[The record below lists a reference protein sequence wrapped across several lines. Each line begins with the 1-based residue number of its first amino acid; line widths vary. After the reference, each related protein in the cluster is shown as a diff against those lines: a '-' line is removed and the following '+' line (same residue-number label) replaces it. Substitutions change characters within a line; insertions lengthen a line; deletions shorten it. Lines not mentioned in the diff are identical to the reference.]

1 MIATIHSAKSPARTL
16 AKTLAKTPTLLQIA
30 RWLMLLVAS
39 TGMAAQAV
47 TKADLAQAQ
56 ARYQQERA
64 LCLRGQSQQDQATCL
79 KEAGA
84 ALAEARRG
92 GLDSDSANFT
102 ANQQQRCDRQAGDEQ
117 LDCLARMRGRGTTQG
132 SVAGGGI
139 LRELVTREVMVP
151 PALAASAP
159 TGAASR

>member
-1 MIATIHSAKSPARTL
+1 MTATPLS
-16 AKTLAKTPTLLQIA
+16 KTPTRLQLA
-30 RWLMLLVAS
+30 RWLMLLVAGS
-39 TGMAAQAV
+39 GMATQAV

-64 LCLRGQSQQDQATCL
+64 ICLAGQSPQDRATCL

-92 GLDSDSANFT
+92 NLDSDPASYL
-102 ANQQQRCDRQAGDEQ
+102 ANQQHRCDRLSGDEQ
-117 LDCLARMRGRGTTQG
+117 RDCLARMRGRGTTQG

-151 PALAASAP
+151 PAAAASAP
-159 TGAASR
+159 AGAASR

>member
-1 MIATIHSAKSPARTL
+1 MTSI
-16 AKTLAKTPTLLQIA
+16 KTPIRLQLAQCLL
-30 RWLMLLVAS
+30 LLAAS
-39 TGMAAQAV
+39 SGMAAQAV

-64 LCLRGQSQQDQATCL
+64 LCLSGQSHQDRSTCL

-84 ALAEARRG
+84 ALAAARRG
-92 GLDSDSANFT
+92 DLDGDPASYTD
-102 ANQQQRCDRQAGDEQ
+102 NQRQRCDRLSGDEQ
-117 LDCLARMRGRGTTQG
+117 LDCMARMRGRGTTQG

-151 PALAASAP
+151 PKPAASAP
-159 TGAASR
+159 ATAQR

>member
-1 MIATIHSAKSPARTL
+1 MTGALLT
-16 AKTLAKTPTLLQIA
+16 AKTPALQLA
-30 RWLMLLVAS
+30 RWLMVLVAS
-39 TGMAAQAV
+39 TGMAAQAA
-47 TKADLAQAQ
+47 TKADWAQAQ
-56 ARYQQERA
+56 VRYQQERG
-64 LCLRGQSQQDQATCL
+64 LCLRGQSPQDQATCL

-92 GLDSDSANFT
+92 ALDSDPASFT
-102 ANQQQRCDRQAGDEQ
+102 ANLQQRCDRLAGDEQ

-151 PALAASAP
+151 PAVAASAP
-159 TGAASR
+159 AGAASR